1 MEAEH
6 LKTGDL
12 MDVDKN
18 FFSKISDRER
28 AIFEGAITMGALFHQ
43 FVGTP
48 VSVESASVLEKS
60 IKEAMELQ
68 PCIEEVNVEIDK
80 KILEDTK
87 SEFEYTSLSG
97 EMMNVMIVSKY
108 NHKKAVIR
116 MKFIDELNY
125 PLMFVDDVD

>member
-1 MEAEH
+1 LEAEH